1 MTKWSAGY
9 QLLKSSISLVFM
21 LFYKRIKS
29 TGKENIPVGKPIIFA
44 ANHQNAL
51 MDPLGIIFTNPY
63 QTMFLTRADVFN
75 NPILLKI
82 FTYFKMLPVYRIRD
96 GADSLKNNERIFNK
110 SAEILEANM
119 SVALFPEATHT
130 DQRRLRPLKKAVPKI
145 AFLAEDKNNFEL
157 DLQIVPVGIYYEN
170 YVNSNSDLL
179 INYGKPI
186 NIRKYKEIYN
196 ENNQKGYN
204 AFKSELEDC
213 IKPLIIHIPDE
224 DRIVL
229 YEGIRLLYRSLMLEK
244 LNLKQVDLKNNFI
257 ADQNTIEKMHQYYLK
272 EENNIDELDQNYKQL
287 KSKSKKLKITENNL
301 RAPGFAELLIK
312 FIGFTIGFPIFV
324 FGLINNYLYYKAL
337 LKLLRKVKDP
347 QFYTSIKFVVALLIA
362 PILYL
367 LHSLILF
374 AITGSGIWAII
385 YFLSL
390 LFTAYFSNKYRYAFT
405 AFKENYR
412 IWKYSNS
419 KNKDFLTYKEL
430 QNKLLQEID
439 KMM

>member
-1 MTKWSAGY
+1 MTKWSTGY
-9 QLLKSSISLVFM
+9 QLLKTSISLVFM

-186 NIRKYKEIYN
+186 NIRKYKEVYN

-204 AFKSELEDC
+204 AFKGELEDC
-213 IKPLIIHIPDE
+213 IKPLIIHIKDE
-224 DRIVL
+224 EKIEL
-229 YEGIRLLYRSLMLEK
+229 YEGLRLLYRSSMLD
-244 LNLKQVDLKNNFI
+244 NLKLKHGDLKNNFT
-257 ADQNTIEKMHQYYLK
+257 ADQNTIEKIYQHFLL
-272 EENNIDELDQNYKQL
+272 EENNIEQIDQDYKQL
-287 KSKSKKLKITENNL
+287 RSISKKLGVGENNHNFPRL
-301 RAPGFAELLIK
+301 SQILINS
-312 FIGFTIGFPIFV
+312 IGFMIGLPLFI
-324 FGLINNYLYYKAL
+324 FGLINNYLYYKVL
-337 LKLLRKVKDP
+337 LKLLTKIKDP

-374 AITGSGIWAII
+374 AITGSGMWAII

-390 LFTAYFSNKYRYAFT
+390 LFTAYFSNKYRYAFRT
-405 AFKENYR
+405 FRENYR
-412 IWKYSNS
+412 IWKYSSS
-419 KNKDFLTYKEL
+419 KNKDFITYKEL
-430 QNKLLQEID
+430 QNKLLQKID